1 MWRTVAIT
9 NRAKLDLK
17 LNYLV
22 IRAQEEHSIHLSEIN
37 TLIIE
42 NTAVSLT
49 AALIVELS
57 KRKIKVI
64 FCDEKRNP
72 ISENTLYYGSH
83 DTSLKIKKQVKWQ
96 KETKENI
103 WTNIVKSKIE
113 KQKQLLEEIEKYDVA
128 EKLDKY
134 ISTVQLNDST
144 NREGQASKIYFTSLF
159 GENFTRETDNTIN
172 AALNYGYSIILSIF
186 NRVIV
191 SNGYITQLGIFHD
204 NRFNQYN
211 LSSDMMEPYRI
222 LIDRCVVK
230 GCFNEFNK
238 IEKIQLLKILEQE
251 VLIDNKKQVLLN
263 SIDIYCKSIFSALEE
278 NNERLI
284 KFYKYEL

>member
-83 DTSLKIKKQVKWQ
+83 DTSLKIKKQIKWQ

-113 KQKQLLEEIEKYDVA
+113 QQKQLLEEIEKYDVA
-128 EKLDKY
+128 EKLEKY
-134 ISTVQLNDST
+134 IY
-144 NREGQASKIYFTSLF
+144 IY
-159 GENFTRETDNTIN
+159 
-172 AALNYGYSIILSIF
+172 
-186 NRVIV
+186 
-191 SNGYITQLGIFHD
+191 
-204 NRFNQYN
+204 
-211 LSSDMMEPYRI
+211 
-222 LIDRCVVK
+222 
-230 GCFNEFNK
+230 
-238 IEKIQLLKILEQE
+238 
-251 VLIDNKKQVLLN
+251 
-263 SIDIYCKSIFSALEE
+263 SA
-278 NNERLI
+278 I
-284 KFYKYEL
+284 KR